1 MDYKNKYLKYKKKYL
16 DMRKKVN
23 NEKSSYKVNSKY
35 MIKKE
40 NNVVD
45 SYNDYY
51 NSSYEGAIQ
60 D

>member
-1 MDYKNKYLKYKKKYL
+1 MDYKKKYLKYKKKYL

-23 NEKSSYKVNSKY
+23 NDKSSYKVNSKY
-35 MIKKE
+35 MIKKH
-40 NNVVD
+40 NKVD